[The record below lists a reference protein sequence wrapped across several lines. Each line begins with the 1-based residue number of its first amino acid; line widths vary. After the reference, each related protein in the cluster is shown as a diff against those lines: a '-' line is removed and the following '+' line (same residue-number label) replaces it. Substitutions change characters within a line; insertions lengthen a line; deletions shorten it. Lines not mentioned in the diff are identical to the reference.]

1 MGTATRTRGSR
12 SCRAYMHEIPPA
24 LPCAHR
30 SPTPYPHP
38 PHRVAAQVGEP
49 DVGLHFL
56 AVLFRPNALAV
67 RARVEHKL
75 GPVAHG
81 QPRPAPLLRQKKQT
95 WCGAGGGGVRGTRG
109 QRQTPSSSPAP
120 TAPADR
126 PLAARGKRGGTRSTR
141 RTRDPSGWGEGRR
154 AARACATKMGAA
166 KAARRTRGPFGQ
178 GEGCG
183 RLLSTCST
191 KVGAVGRSG
200 LQVKPLLA
208 VTSSWKA
215 SCAW

>member
-1 MGTATRTRGSR
+1 MLAFTFLPSFSART
-12 SCRAYMHEIPPA
+12 P
-24 LPCAHR
+24 LPSAR
-30 SPTPYPHP
+30 VSSTSSAQSPTASPVQPHFCG
-38 PHRVAAQVGEP
+38 R
-49 DVGLHFL
+49 
-56 AVLFRPNALAV
+56 RS
-67 RARVEHKL
+67 R
-75 GPVAHG
+75 HG
-81 QPRPAPLLRQKKQT
+81 AGR
-95 WCGAGGGGVRGTRG
+95 GGGGVRGTRG